1 MDDYPLSARERE
13 VANNLLQG
21 KSNKQIAL
29 DLGISNRT
37 VEFHLPNIYAKLDVA
52 SRTEAVIKLKERD
65 LWKIPGEGAK
75 DLLVEPTVDAASDS
89 IENGLQPIFRRIRM
103 QKSIPVIGI
112 LLAVALL
119 AALVIDIRPEA
130 PAGPTSTP
138 GSLPAISAILPTSTS
153 AATATPFP
161 PLEEIRFGPHTVNGY
176 TAVIE
181 SYSVDT
187 ANLIFLIRVSGGDIF
202 FGDENFY
209 DRIRVG
215 DLYDENGSLINASAG
230 SGPSAGDPELI
241 QLEFRPQA
249 HLLGDRFQGQ
259 FGFDLESAP
268 PLNETLARFRFDVDL
283 PIYTPKIYHPKKM
296 ATANGLEILLDQ
308 VMVTPNFTLL
318 YLCYPPPSFAPW
330 MIGSQSVLEIDGRQA
345 TLHHDK
351 LLFGSDLGG
360 DRRAGSEPYWSPP
373 VKNGRCERI
382 GFPIGVSAPA
392 SLTLTV
398 PELEN
403 QAPEVLLT
411 DRLLRDY
418 PGLSPKEAYR
428 TYLEEHGNLYK
439 GPWSF
444 TVDLI
449 Q

>member
-1 MDDYPLSARERE
+1 VDYRLSERERD
-13 VANNLLQG
+13 VARILLQG

-29 DLGISNRT
+29 ELDISNRT
-37 VEFHLPNIYAKLDVA
+37 VEFHLGNIYTKLGVA
-52 SRTEAVIKLKERD
+52 SRTEAVIKLRESSLWESPGD
-65 LWKIPGEGAK
+65 LSESIP
-75 DLLVEPTVDAASDS
+75 VEPTVAGAVDS
-89 IENGLQPIFRRIRM
+89 SENGIQPIFRRIMM

-119 AALVIDIRPEA
+119 AAVVIDIRPDA
-130 PAGPTSTP
+130 AAGATSTP
-138 GSLPAISAILPTSTS
+138 GSLSAIPAILPSATTVTSLD
-153 AATATPFP
+153 TPLSQEFS
-161 PLEEIRFGPHTVNGY
+161 FTPHTVNGY
-176 TAVIE
+176 TATIE
-181 SYSVDT
+181 SYSIDT
-187 ANLIFLIRVSGGDIF
+187 ANLIFLVRIRGGNVH

-209 DRIRVG
+209 GRVRAG
-215 DLYDENGSLINASAG
+215 DLYDENGNLINASAG

-268 PLNETLARFRFDVDL
+268 PLNETLARFRFDVEL
-283 PIYTPKIYHPKKM
+283 PIHAPKIYHPKQVV
-296 ATANGLEILLDQ
+296 TANGLEILLDQ
-308 VMVTPNFTLL
+308 VMVTPNFTFF
-318 YLCYPPPSFAPW
+318 YLCFVPPSFAPW
-330 MIGSQSVLEIDGRQA
+330 MIGSQSVLQIDGQQA
-345 TLHHDK
+345 ALHHDK

-382 GFPIGVSAPA
+382 GFPIGGSDPT

-403 QAPEVLLT
+403 QAPEMLLT
-411 DRLLRDY
+411 DQLLRDY
-418 PGLSPKEAYR
+418 PGLSPKEAYH

-444 TVDLI
+444 TVDLT